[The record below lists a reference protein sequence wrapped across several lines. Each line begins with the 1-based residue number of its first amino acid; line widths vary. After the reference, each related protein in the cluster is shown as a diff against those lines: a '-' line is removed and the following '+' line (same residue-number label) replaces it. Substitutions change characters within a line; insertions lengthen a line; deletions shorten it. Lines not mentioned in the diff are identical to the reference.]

1 MQFKTDAYRFHSLKL
16 LNYRNHAG
24 IIVRLCFCIRQT
36 RQVPLSVIV
45 AWIAGIQMD
54 LDFKLIETGSLFV
67 SVIVTAFT
75 LQVHTH
81 THTTYSPFSS
91 LMNIQANHFTAFA
104 GWFVTLP
111 QGDPSA
117 AVLHCDRCMLLCYE
131 ATCKY
136 VGSFHRTDW
145 DLHSLSSVVL
155 IFAGLCHSRP
165 SFL

>member
-1 MQFKTDAYRFHSLKL
+1 M
-16 LNYRNHAG
+16 
-24 IIVRLCFCIRQT
+24 
-36 RQVPLSVIV
+36 PLSVIV

-81 THTTYSPFSS
+81 TTYSPFSS
-91 LMNIQANHFTAFA
+91 LMNIQANNHFAAFA

-145 DLHSLSSVVL
+145 DLHSVFGCSDFCRPVPFSS
-155 IFAGLCHSRP
+155 IISMIGNNNGAGLSLP
-165 SFL
+165 TGTLSAQAA